1 MQDSREIGPLFIEEL
16 VEDNQIT
23 NREFSFVMYPHYE
36 TDSHVDFG
44 PVKEEHMRGNTS
56 LGIFYLQVE
65 DDYFW
70 STFT

>member
-1 MQDSREIGPLFIEEL
+1 
-16 VEDNQIT
+16 
-23 NREFSFVMYPHYE
+23 MYPHYE

-70 STFT
+70 STYT